1 MNENVWERQELLF
14 KIKLPKDRVEAF
26 ESGEKY
32 VQMEKLHKV
41 ARAGDFRTIQH
52 LKKELAQE
60 RAEKVHVREL
70 WYATCLDIQN
80 ECDYKLKEKEKE
92 CAKKLAEKDQ
102 VILLLQKDLQ
112 DLREQQ
118 EAEHEK
124 YLNQLRE
131 AYDAK
136 TQLEEEKEKNQERME
151 ESPEEY
157 VLFLRDPGVPPTNNT
172 AERYGRKFKRKAHQV
187 MSFRSQLGVDRFC
200 DGLTITESIKEQGG
214 NLFDGVMERFNS
226 R

>member
-14 KIKLPKDRVEAF
+14 KIKLLKDRVEAF

-187 MSFRSQLGVDRFC
+187 MSFRSQLGADRFC

>member
-1 MNENVWERQELLF
+1 M
-14 KIKLPKDRVEAF
+14 
-26 ESGEKY
+26 
-32 VQMEKLHKV
+32 
-41 ARAGDFRTIQH
+41 
-52 LKKELAQE
+52 KKELAQE
-60 RAEKVHVREL
+60 RAEKVHVRKL

-136 TQLEEEKEKNQERME
+136 TQLEEEKEKNQERRNMA
-151 ESPEEY
+151 SILWQCCIRPE
-157 VLFLRDPGVPPTNNT
+157 
-172 AERYGRKFKRKAHQV
+172 H
-187 MSFRSQLGVDRFC
+187 
-200 DGLTITESIKEQGG
+200 
-214 NLFDGVMERFNS
+214 
-226 R
+226 